1 MSEKNLNLDESK
13 KNFAER
19 YAVKR
24 RRIAN
29 YDAGWRGLAKHLI
42 ESIFLFMRGHIG

>member
-1 MSEKNLNLDESK
+1 MSEENPNLDESK

-24 RRIAN
+24 RRVAN
-29 YDAGWRGLAKHLI
+29 YDAGWRGMVRHLI
-42 ESIFLFMRGHIG
+42 ESIFLFLRGHIR